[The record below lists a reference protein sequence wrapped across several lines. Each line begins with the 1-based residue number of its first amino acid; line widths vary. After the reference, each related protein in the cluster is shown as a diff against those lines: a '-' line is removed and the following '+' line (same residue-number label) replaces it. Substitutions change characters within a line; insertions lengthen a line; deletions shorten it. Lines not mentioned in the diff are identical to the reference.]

1 MVGCDRVVA
10 WLVSIAESASELL
23 EEGVD
28 PYGFYGQARCV
39 MPAQFAPALSF
50 SKIDPVR
57 CLVAGPREAR
67 DLDKGLKK
75 HRTISIACL
84 PILGQP
90 AGCHGQEAGSQ
101 ILALNPRQYQEA
113 GVVYHQ
119 VQISLTLCGG
129 PADETIPGSYFPGC
143 GPEPHQ
149 SERP

>member
-1 MVGCDRVVA
+1 
-10 WLVSIAESASELL
+10 
-23 EEGVD
+23 
-28 PYGFYGQARCV
+28 

-75 HRTISIACL
+75 HWTISIACL

-90 AGCHGQEAGSQ
+90 AGCHRQDPGGQV
-101 ILALNPRQYQEA
+101 LALNPGQYQEA

-119 VQISLTLCGG
+119 MESALTLLGG
-129 PADETIPGSYFPGC
+129 PADETIPWSYFPGC

-149 SERP
+149 SENRCTGCGNIAQLCPRQRVVAQVVVPIDVFIPQV